1 MTAGVIGE
9 HIGSRETLR
18 LTAVLYI
25 LSAIGCAFAWSLPS
39 LIAFRFI
46 GGLGIGG
53 SSVLGPVYIAEL
65 APAKWRGRLVGM
77 FQINIVVGIL
87 IAYFSNYLIGLR
99 QLGLQEWRWDLGV
112 SAIPAMLFLVML
124 FGIPRSPR
132 WLVSKGYEKE
142 AREVLEKTATSDAE
156 AEFQEIVQAVG
167 QQRSQEDQPL
177 FRWKLRLPIFLA
189 IATGMFNQLTGI
201 NAILYYLN
209 DIFDLAGFNRLSG
222 GMQAVIIGATNLLF
236 TLIAMSVI
244 DKFGRKVLLLIGA
257 VGMAIC
263 LFAVA
268 LIFQTKVHL
277 DYLVWC
283 LVVYIGFFAS
293 SQGAVIW
300 VYISEIFPTAVRA
313 KGQSLGCSAH
323 WIMNAIISGIF
334 PLLAKTSGSAPFY
347 FFGVMMVLQ
356 FFVVLFVFP
365 ETKGVSLE
373 QMEKRLG
380 IS

>member
-1 MTAGVIGE
+1 
-9 HIGSRETLR
+9 
-18 LTAVLYI
+18 
-25 LSAIGCAFAWSLPS
+25 
-39 LIAFRFI
+39 
-46 GGLGIGG
+46 
-53 SSVLGPVYIAEL
+53 
-65 APAKWRGRLVGM
+65 
-77 FQINIVVGIL
+77 
-87 IAYFSNYLIGLR
+87 
-99 QLGLQEWRWDLGV
+99 
-112 SAIPAMLFLVML
+112 
-124 FGIPRSPR
+124 
-132 WLVSKGYEKE
+132 
-142 AREVLEKTATSDAE
+142 
-156 AEFQEIVQAVG
+156 
-167 QQRSQEDQPL
+167 
-177 FRWKLRLPIFLA
+177 
-189 IATGMFNQLTGI
+189 
-201 NAILYYLN
+201 
-209 DIFDLAGFNRLSG
+209 
-222 GMQAVIIGATNLLF
+222 MQAVIIGATNLLF

-323 WIMNAIISGIF
+323 WIMNAI
-334 PLLAKTSGSAPFY
+334 TSGSAPFY